1 MSKVTSVTPIPSFH
15 RQVCFRCFFYL
26 GTSSLQV
33 EGGGCPRCNFP
44 LIVTSGPL
52 DLTQDQVEALFG
64 RLRQAQART
73 ARIRRF
79 GTGRVQATVEGRR
92 SSYRSAAA
100 R

>member
-1 MSKVTSVTPIPSFH
+1 MSKVTLSPKPSFH

-26 GTSSLQV
+26 GTPALQV
-33 EGGGCPRCNFP
+33 SGGGCPRCNFP

-52 DLTQDQVEALFG
+52 DMTQDQIEGLFD

-79 GTGRVQATVEGRR
+79 GGGAAQTTAGRR
-92 SSYRSAAA
+92 QTYRSAAA